1 MPCCPGEREGEG
13 DGTTDMNSG
22 NAKEEVGRKGDEG
35 KNASE
40 EGVCVMRE
48 EQGGRT
54 LTAPG
59 VTRYYLIVILPGRL
73 ARGDMMLGRERKE
86 SDRER

>member
-22 NAKEEVGRKGDEG
+22 NAKEEIGVGRKGDKG

-54 LTAPG
+54 LTALG
-59 VTRYYLIVILPGRL
+59 LTRYYLIVILL
-73 ARGDMMLGRERKE
+73 REIGTG
-86 SDRER
+86 

>member
-1 MPCCPGEREGEG
+1 MRRKRGVG
-13 DGTTDMNSG
+13 
-22 NAKEEVGRKGDEG
+22 VGRKGDEG

-54 LTAPG
+54 LTALG
-59 VTRYYLIVILPGRL
+59 LTSYYLIVILPGRL